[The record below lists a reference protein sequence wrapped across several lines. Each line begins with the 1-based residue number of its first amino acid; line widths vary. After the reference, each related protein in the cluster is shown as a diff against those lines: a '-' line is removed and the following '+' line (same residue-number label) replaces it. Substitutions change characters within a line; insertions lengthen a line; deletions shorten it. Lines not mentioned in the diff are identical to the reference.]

1 MERKGKLIVFEGID
15 GSGKTTQA
23 AMLHEY
29 LREKGYDA
37 ILTREPT
44 DTIIGGVIRS
54 ILKGH
59 IKMTEKV
66 LPFLFAADRINHI
79 EEVIKPALE
88 EGKIVVC
95 DRYYLSNLAYQWDGF
110 PLEWLEELEKF
121 VIKPDAIIILDIPP
135 RVAIERME
143 KERFYFMMYEK
154 MEKLER
160 VRENFINL
168 GRKLPNTYIIDGSRP
183 KDEVFISVLSVIKEL
198 GLD

>member
-1 MERKGKLIVFEGID
+1 MKGKLIVFEGID

-23 AMLHEY
+23 TMLHEY
-29 LREKGYDA
+29 LREKGYDV

-59 IKMTEKV
+59 IRMSEKV

-88 EGKIVVC
+88 EGKIVIC

-110 PLEWLEELEKF
+110 PIDWLKELERF
-121 VIKPDAIIILDIPP
+121 VIEPDIVIILDVNP
-135 RVAIERME
+135 RIAIERME
-143 KERFYFMMYEK
+143 KERFYFMLYEK
-154 MEKLER
+154 IEKLER
-160 VRENFINL
+160 VRKNFLEI
-168 GRKLPNTYIIDGSRP
+168 GRKLPNAYIIDGNRP
-183 KDEVFISVLSVIKEL
+183 KEDVFVSVLSVLKEN
-198 GLD
+198 GIS